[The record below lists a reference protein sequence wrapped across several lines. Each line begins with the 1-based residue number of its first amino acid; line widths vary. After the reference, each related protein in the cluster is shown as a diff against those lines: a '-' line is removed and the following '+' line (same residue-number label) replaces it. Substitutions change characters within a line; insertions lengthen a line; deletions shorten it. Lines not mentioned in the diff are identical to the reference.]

1 MKKDVLIS
9 IRGTQTTPD
18 GEPETIELTT
28 VGTLEQIDKRTI
40 LSYQESDLTGLDGTT
55 TSFYIEPGRI
65 VLERVGTVESVME
78 FEEGKCTESLYRIAE
93 GALLLRVY
101 ARKMEVHLESVPGWF
116 SLIYGIEIEGTP
128 TGTIDYHI
136 TVHPES

>member
-1 MKKDVLIS
+1 MKKEVLIS

-28 VGTLEQIDKRTI
+28 VGTLEKLNSRTI
-40 LSYQESDLTGLDGTT
+40 LSYQESDLTGLAGTT

-101 ARKMEVHLESVPGWF
+101 ARKMEVHLESIPGWF
-116 SLIYGIEIEGTP
+116 SLTYGIEIEGNP
-128 TGTIDYHI
+128 MGTIDYHI
-136 TVHPES
+136 SIQPE